1 MCFTGMRCFEPA
13 VLMTRNSWIIFC
25 LAYIVGLLS
34 TNLVAQS
41 SLGMTGQQ
49 IFFLAGGLGGIVLTI
64 ALYFAAS
71 YSFVASPF
79 KIKISIREWL
89 GVAAIAIL
97 AVVYFQIRIPQ
108 PDSNDITYEVTSL
121 RGTVVTVAGRVTTE
135 PRLSENQKIKFLL
148 DVTEVNQDSS
158 ISGKLYAN
166 VPLLQGTGI
175 YPGERIKLRGI
186 LYIPQTANTPNGFD
200 FQKYLARQGIF
211 AGMQGLEVINYDRS
225 KPRWGWW
232 QLRQRVVRSILRGLG
247 SPKGQLVSSMVLG
260 RKAVDLP
267 VDIRDRFIEAGLA
280 HVLAASGFH
289 VSLLLGLVLRF
300 TTRFSAK
307 SQLTIG
313 MATLCLYL
321 GLTGVQ
327 PSVLR
332 ACLMGS
338 AVLIAYSKSTKVKPL
353 GSLLLIGTIILLLN
367 PLYINDLGFQL
378 SFLATFGL
386 IVTLPGLQTKLDWLP
401 PTIATL
407 IAVPVAASIW
417 VLPLL
422 SYVFNSVATYSVAI
436 NIICTP
442 LIFIISLGGMISAI
456 ASLILPILGSA
467 IAWLL
472 FYPTSLLMAIV
483 NFCTNLP
490 GSSWAVG
497 QISLRVLLTIYG
509 LFVLVWLNQWWRKY
523 IWLILLFILT
533 LIAIPISYK
542 HFNLTQITVLPT
554 LPQPVVV
561 IQDRGRVILINDAEP
576 QAIKY
581 TVLPFLQNQGI
592 NHLDYLIRLNP
603 DAISGFEQLRDRYK
617 IDNII
622 SNFDSQR
629 LFTSNNSETNLT
641 QLERAIKTDTFT
653 ISFENSLSILN
664 LQTATATW
672 LLLGGTKPT
681 EREIQQYI
689 EQNQLSP
696 KAITIVGST
705 VVPAWLELN
714 PQNII
719 AQRRSPLIARQN
731 TQNRDYYSLKQDGA
745 VSWRPQ
751 NGFTKA
757 RVSTNNNIF

>member
-1 MCFTGMRCFEPA
+1 MHCFEPA
-13 VLMTRNSWIIFC
+13 TSMTRNSWIIFC

-41 SLGMTGQQ
+41 SLGIARQQ
-49 IFFLAGGLGGIVLTI
+49 IFLLAGGLSGIVLLGAI
-64 ALYFAAS
+64 ALAG
-71 YSFVASPF
+71 YSFYVARS
-79 KIKISIREWL
+79 KIRISVGQCF

-97 AVVYFQIRIPQ
+97 AVVYFQLRIPQ
-108 PDSNDITYEVTSL
+108 PDSNDISYSATAL
-121 RGTVVTVAGRVTTE
+121 KGKVVTVTGRAIAE

-148 DVTEVNQDSS
+148 DVAQVNNDPSV
-158 ISGKLYAN
+158 SGKLYAN
-166 VPLLQGTGI
+166 LPLLQGTGI
-175 YPGERIKLRGI
+175 YPGERIKIKGI

-211 AGMQGLEVINYDRS
+211 AGMRGLTVVDYDRS
-225 KPRWGWW
+225 QPKWGWW
-232 QLRQRVVRSILRGLG
+232 QLRQRIVRSQLRGLG
-247 SPKGQLVSSMVLG
+247 SPQGQLVSSMVLG

-289 VSLLLGLVLRF
+289 VSLLLGIILRL
-300 TTRFSAK
+300 TTRFAAK
-307 SQLTIG
+307 SQLIIG
-313 MATLCLYL
+313 IASLCLYL

-338 AVLIAYSKSTKVKPL
+338 AVLIALAKSTKVKPL
-353 GSLLLIGTIILLLN
+353 GSLLLIGTIILLVD

-386 IVTLPGLQTKLDWLP
+386 IVTLPGLQSKLDWLP

-407 IAVPVAASIW
+407 IAVPVAASAW

-442 LIFIISLGGMISAI
+442 LITIVSLGGMISAI

-472 FYPTSLLMAIV
+472 FYPTSLLIEIV
-483 NFCTNLP
+483 NFCTDLP
-490 GSSWAVG
+490 GSSWAIG
-497 QISLRVLLTIYG
+497 QISLGVLLTIYG
-509 LFVLVWLNQWWRKY
+509 LFILVWLNRWWRKY
-523 IWLILLFILT
+523 IPIVLLFILSS
-533 LIAIPISYK
+533 IAIAIAYR

-554 LPQPVVV
+554 QPQPVVV
-561 IQDRGRVILINDAEP
+561 IQDRGKVILINDAQP

-581 TVLPFLQNQGI
+581 TVLPFLANQGI
-592 NHLDYLIRLNP
+592 NHLDYLIRLNS
-603 DAISGFEQLRDRYK
+603 DTTSGWLQLRDRYK

-622 SNFDSQR
+622 SDFNSQL
-629 LFTSNNSETNLT
+629 LFTSNDDRDDVT
-641 QLERAIKTDTFT
+641 QLNRAIDTNTFS
-653 ISFENSLSILN
+653 ISLENSLPILK
-664 LQTATATW
+664 LQTADTAW
-672 LLLGGTKPT
+672 LILGDIKST

-689 EQNQLSP
+689 EQNRLSSE
-696 KAITIVGST
+696 AVTIIGSSIAT
-705 VVPAWLELN
+705 AWLKLN

-719 AQRRSPLIARQN
+719 TQGRSPIITRRN
-731 TQNRDYYSLKQDGA
+731 VRDSNYYSLKEDGA
-745 VSWRPQ
+745 VSWTFQ

-757 RVSTNNNIF
+757 RVTSNHNIF

>member
-1 MCFTGMRCFEPA
+1 
-13 VLMTRNSWIIFC
+13 MTRNSWIIFC
-25 LAYIVGLLS
+25 LAYIIGLLS

-41 SLGMTGQQ
+41 SLGMTRQQ
-49 IFFLAGGLGGIVLTI
+49 ILVLAGGLSGIVLI
-64 ALYFAAS
+64 NAIVLAS
-71 YSFVASPF
+71 WERYVTRF
-79 KIKISIREWL
+79 KIKISVREWL

-97 AVVYFQIRIPQ
+97 AVVYFQIRVPQ
-108 PDSNDITYEVTSL
+108 PDSNDISYEVTSR
-121 RGTVVTVAGRVTTE
+121 RGTVVTVAGTVTTE

-148 DVTEVNQDSS
+148 DVAQVNNNSS
-158 ISGKLYAN
+158 VSGKLYTN

-175 YPGERIKLRGI
+175 YPGDQIKLRGI
-186 LYIPQTANTPNGFD
+186 LYIPQTANTPNGFN
-200 FQKYLARQGIF
+200 FQKYLVRQGIF
-211 AGMQGLEVINYDRS
+211 AGMQGLEIIDYGQS
-225 KPRWGWW
+225 EPRWGWW
-232 QLRQRVVRSILRGLG
+232 QLRQRVVRSLLRGLD

-260 RKAVDLP
+260 RQAVDLP
-267 VDIRDRFIEAGLA
+267 VNIRDRFLEAGLA

-289 VSLLLGLVLRF
+289 VSLLLGIILRL
-300 TTRFSAK
+300 TTRFTAK
-307 SQLTIG
+307 SQLIIG
-313 MATLCLYL
+313 ITTLCLYL

-338 AVLIAYSKSTKVKPL
+338 AVLIALAKSTKVKPL
-353 GSLLLIGTIILLLN
+353 GSLLLIGTIILLFN

-386 IVTLPGLQTKLDWLP
+386 IVTLPGLQGKLDWLP
-401 PTIATL
+401 PTVATL

-442 LIFIISLGGMISAI
+442 LILVISLGGMIGAI
-456 ASLILPILGSA
+456 VSLILPILGSA

-497 QISLRVLLTIYG
+497 QISLGVLLTIYG

-523 IWLILLFILT
+523 VWLILLFILT
-533 LIAIPISYK
+533 LITIPIGYK

-561 IQDRGRVILINDAEP
+561 IQDRGRVILINDTQP

-581 TVLPFLQNQGI
+581 TVLPFLQNQGV

-603 DAISGFEQLRDRYK
+603 DTTSGWLQLRDRYK

-622 SNFDSQR
+622 SNFNSQR
-629 LFTSNNSETNLT
+629 LFTSNNNEVNVA
-641 QLERAIKTDTFT
+641 QLNGAITTDTFT
-653 ISFENSLSILN
+653 ISFENSLSILK

-672 LLLGGTKPT
+672 LIVG
-681 EREIQQYI
+681 EIQPKKSEIKQYI
-689 EQNQLSP
+689 EQNQLSS
-696 KAITIVGST
+696 KHIVIIGSSLD
-705 VVPAWLELN
+705 PEWLKLN

-719 AQRRSPLIARQN
+719 AQRRTPRITRQN
-731 TQNRDYYSLKQDGA
+731 IQNSYDYNLKQDGA
-745 VSWRPQ
+745 ISWTPQ

-757 RVSTNNNIF
+757 RVTSNHNIF